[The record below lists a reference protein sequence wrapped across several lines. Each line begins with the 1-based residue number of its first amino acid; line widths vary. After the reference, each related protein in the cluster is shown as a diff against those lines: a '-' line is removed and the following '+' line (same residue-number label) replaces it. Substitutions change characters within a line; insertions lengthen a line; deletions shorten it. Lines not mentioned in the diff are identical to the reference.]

1 MSLATILTTIL
12 NGAKHAGGAVAM
24 IGKKYAPEIMIGTG
38 ILGFGLTVFETVK
51 ATNKTNDILEAKD
64 ARIERFTEIYNSN
77 DPEHPTYSMADLS
90 IDVKSANNKTRWEL
104 IKTWAPVATTGVASV
119 ILVLGGYRVLNGRYV
134 ATAAAY
140 KALESGFEHY
150 RRNVIDEFG
159 NEVDWRMMNGYKADE
174 LEAAQKEREQ
184 QKALTD
190 GGDGKKKH
198 PKTQYAHEINKRI
211 FDCNTSERWQR
222 YWLPEQAL
230 EFVNHIERQLQD
242 RLNAYG
248 YVMLNDAYDMLGMP
262 RTSDGA
268 VVGWIRTK
276 HCKHNMKG
284 EYVSLGFAN
293 DETPDE
299 ELRRILATTR
309 NDDIW
314 IRLMPNTDGV
324 IYQFI
329 DRPYS
334 ER

>member
-1 MSLATILTTIL
+1 MNVTAILKAITD
-12 NGAKHAGGAVAM
+12 GAKSVCGTAW
-24 IGKKYAPEIMIGTG
+24 IFGKRHAPEIMIGGG

-51 ATNKTNDILEAKD
+51 ATNKTNDILEEKE
-64 ARIERFTEIYNSN
+64 ARIQRFTALYNGN
-77 DPEHPTYSMADLS
+77 DPENPEYTMVAFST
-90 IDVKSANNKTRWEL
+90 DVEAANNKTRWEL
-104 IKTWAPVATTGVASV
+104 VKTWAPVATTGVASV
-119 ILVLGGYRVLNGRYV
+119 ILVLYGYRVLNGRYV

-150 RRNVIDEFG
+150 RKNVIDEFG
-159 NEVDWRMMNGYKADE
+159 KEADWRMLNTYKADE
-174 LEAAQKEREQ
+174 LEAAKKEREEK
-184 QKALTD
+184 KALTD
-190 GGDGKKKH
+190 GKEAKKR
-198 PKTQYAHEINKRI
+198 PKTRYANDINRRI
-211 FDCNTSERWQR
+211 FDCNTSDRWQK

-230 EFVNHIERQLQD
+230 DFIGHVERQLQD
-242 RLNAYG
+242 KVNIYG
-248 YVMLNDAYDMLGMP
+248 FALLNDAFDMLGMP

-293 DETPDE
+293 DETPE
-299 ELRRILATTR
+299 EEIRRILSSGS
-309 NDDIW
+309 NEDIW